1 MESTG
6 EAVFGKIML
15 FGEYGILSQG
25 RALTIPLKNFSGT
38 LRFPDSNP
46 NERQATLNKL
56 LFTYYDFLSA
66 RATALNHFGI
76 NLRTFE
82 TELKEG
88 LYFDSDIPPGYGAGS
103 SGALVAAV
111 YRRFGLGN
119 STMREGNNFQEFQEI
134 LATLEAYFH
143 GTSSGIDP
151 LSCFFGVP
159 LEFSPSG
166 GARVV
171 NLSKQN
177 LPAKAGFFLVDSGFP
192 RKTGELVKLFS
203 QKSQEEA
210 FQIMMQKE
218 YNATVSSCIDSVLAG
233 DFSRFQ
239 AALKHL
245 SGLQYKHFSEM
256 IPDGLLKLWEHGLMY
271 QQYTLKLCGAG
282 GGGFILGFAGDF
294 SQLHKIGKEFPVI
307 EITL

>member
-46 NERQATLNKL
+46 NERQAALNKL
-56 LFTYYDFLSA
+56 LFAYHDYLSA
-66 RATALNHFGI
+66 RERAPDHFGI
-76 NLRTFE
+76 SLRTFE
-82 TELKEG
+82 KELKEG
-88 LYFDSDIPPGYGAGS
+88 LYFDSDIPSGYGAGS

-111 YRRFGLGN
+111 YRRFGLEN
-119 STMREGNNFQEFQEI
+119 STMRQCKNFQDLQEN
-134 LATLEAYFH
+134 LAALEAYFH

-151 LSCFFGVP
+151 LSCFLGVP
-159 LEFSPSG
+159 LEFSPTG

-177 LPAKAGFFLVDSGFP
+177 LPEKAGFFLVDSGFP

-210 FQIMMQKE
+210 FKIMMQKG
-218 YNATVSSCIDSVLAG
+218 YNATVSSCIDSVLSG

-239 AALKHL
+239 EALKHL
-245 SGLQYKHFSEM
+245 SGLQYNHFSEM
-256 IPDGLLKLWEHGLMY
+256 IPDGLLKLWEHGLMH

-282 GGGFILGFAGDF
+282 GGGFILGFTGDVA
-294 SQLHKIGKEFPVI
+294 QLQKIGIEFPVI

>member
-15 FGEYGILSQG
+15 LGEYGILNQG

-46 NERQATLNKL
+46 NERQAALNKI
-56 LFTYYDFLSA
+56 LFTYHDYLSVRGA
-66 RATALNHFGI
+66 GSNHYGI
-76 NLRTFE
+76 SLRTFE
-82 TELKEG
+82 KDLKDG

-119 STMREGNNFQEFQEI
+119 STMREGNNFQKLQKN
-134 LATLEAYFH
+134 LAALEAYFH

-151 LSCFFGVP
+151 LSCFLGVP
-159 LEFSPSG
+159 LEFSPTG
-166 GARVV
+166 GARFA

-177 LPAKAGFFLVDSGFP
+177 LPEKAGFFLVNCGFP
-192 RKTGELVKLFS
+192 RKTGELVKLFR
-203 QKSQEEA
+203 QKCQEEA
-210 FQIMMQKE
+210 FQMMMQKD
-218 YNATVSSCIDSVLAG
+218 YNTTVSSCIDSVLSD

-239 AALKHL
+239 EALKHL

-256 IPDGLLKLWEHGLMY
+256 IPDSLLKLWELGLMH
-271 QQYTLKLCGAG
+271 QKYTFKLCGAG
-282 GGGFILGFAGDF
+282 GGGFILGFAGDV
-294 SQLHKIGKEFPVI
+294 SHLQKIGKDFQVI